1 MSQSLTIPPMSWP
14 ANAGH
19 PGDAEFG
26 AEKWV
31 DILFFEFT
39 AVPNWVA
46 RTEFTLRPRFARTGV
61 AGHDISC

>member
-1 MSQSLTIPPMSWP
+1 MSQSFAISPVSWP

-19 PGDAEFG
+19 PGDTEFG
-26 AEKWV
+26 AAKWV

-46 RTEFTLRPRFARTGV
+46 RTP